1 MRHFILILSWI
12 IGWLLWL
19 RKIRFLE
26 AKNLQNKN
34 ICISVIIPAMNEEHN
49 IGKIL
54 NTLKTQNYKPYEIIV
69 VNDNSTD
76 KTASVASSFID
87 IDTIS
92 LKKEP
97 PKGWIGKSWS
107 CWNGYLKSTGDLLL
121 FLDADVELS
130 REALESL
137 VTEYIKHGGLISV
150 WPYQRFEKFY
160 EHLLMPFN
168 LIAISSINSF
178 SLFQKSHPIGV
189 FGPVIL
195 TSRSDYEKTGGHL
208 AVKNQVVEEL
218 KIGKIFFEKGI
229 GVTNILGGE
238 IIKFRMYP
246 KGLKQLFEGL
256 SKNIAFGAI
265 QIGIINFLVLGLW
278 FSGIYSSFFY
288 CLSNSEYLIYYP
300 LFALQIYMLI
310 SKTGDYSFWDVVF
323 YPLHFLFFLMVF
335 LSSIFKKFILRS
347 VTWKGRKI
355 NV

>member
-1 MRHFILILSWI
+1 MKHFILILSFI

-34 ICISVIIPAMNEEHN
+34 ICLSVIIPAMNEEHN

-76 KTASVASSFID
+76 KTVSVVSSFTD

-97 PKGWIGKSWS
+97 PKGWIGKPWS

-130 REALESL
+130 KEALESL

-160 EHLLMPFN
+160 EHLIMPFN

-178 SLFQKSHPIGV
+178 SLFQKTHPIGV

-195 TSRSDYEKTGGHL
+195 TSRSDYEKTSGHF
-208 AVKNQVVEEL
+208 AVKSQVVEDL
-218 KIGKIFFEKGI
+218 KIGKIFLEKGI

-256 SKNIAFGAI
+256 SKNMAFGAI
-265 QIGIINFLVLGLW
+265 QIGMINFLVLGLW
-278 FSGIYSSFFY
+278 FGGIYSSFFY
-288 CLSNSEYLIYYP
+288 CLSNAEYLIYYP

-310 SKTGDYSFWDVVF
+310 RKTGNYSFWDVVF

>member
-1 MRHFILILSWI
+1 MENPGRA
-12 IGWLLWL
+12 GM
-19 RKIRFLE
+19 
-26 AKNLQNKN
+26 A
-34 ICISVIIPAMNEEHN
+34 
-49 IGKIL
+49 
-54 NTLKTQNYKPYEIIV
+54 
-69 VNDNSTD
+69 
-76 KTASVASSFID
+76 
-87 IDTIS
+87 
-92 LKKEP
+92 
-97 PKGWIGKSWS
+97 
-107 CWNGYLKSTGDLLL
+107 TGDLLL

-160 EHLLMPFN
+160 EHLIMPFN

-178 SLFQKSHPIGV
+178 SLFQKSNPIGV

-208 AVKNQVVEEL
+208 AVKNQVVEDL
-218 KIGKIFFEKGI
+218 KIGKIFLEKGI

-256 SKNIAFGAI
+256 SKNMAFGAI
-265 QIGIINFLVLGLW
+265 QIGMINFLVLGLW
-278 FSGIYSSFFY
+278 FGGIYSSFFY

-310 SKTGDYSFWDVVF
+310 RKTGNYSFWDVVF
-323 YPLHFLFFLMVF
+323 YPLHFIFFLIVF

>member
-1 MRHFILILSWI
+1 MRHFLLILSWM
-12 IGWLLWL
+12 IGWILWL

-34 ICISVIIPAMNEEHN
+34 ICISVIIPALNEDHN

-54 NTLKTQNYKPYEIIV
+54 NTLKAQNYKPYEIIV
-69 VNDNSTD
+69 VDDHSTD
-76 KTASVASSFID
+76 KTESVASSYKGID
-87 IDTIS
+87 IIS

-97 PKGWIGKSWS
+97 PKGWIGKPWS

-130 REALESL
+130 EEALKSL
-137 VTEYIKHGGLISV
+137 VTEYKKHAGLISV

-160 EHLLMPFN
+160 EHLIMPFN

-178 SLFQKSHPIGV
+178 SLFQKSNPIGI

-208 AVKNQVVEEL
+208 AVKNQVVEDL
-218 KIGKIFFEKGI
+218 KIGKIFLEKGI
-229 GVTNILGGE
+229 SITNILGGE

-256 SKNIAFGAI
+256 SKNMASGAI
-265 QIGIINFLVLGLW
+265 QIGIINFLVICLW
-278 FSGIYSSFFY
+278 FGGIYSSFY
-288 CLSNSEYLIYYP
+288 YGLSKPVYLIYYP
-300 LFALQIYMLI
+300 LYALQIYMLI
-310 SKTGDYSFWDVVF
+310 RKTGDYSFWDALF
-323 YPLHFLFFLMVF
+323 YPLHFLFFLIVF

-347 VTWKGRKI
+347 VTWKGRRI
-355 NV
+355 DV

>member
-1 MRHFILILSWI
+1 MRHFLLILSWM
-12 IGWLLWL
+12 IGWILWL

-26 AKNLQNKN
+26 AKNLPNKN
-34 ICISVIIPAMNEEHN
+34 ICISVIIPAMNEDHN

-54 NTLKTQNYKPYEIIV
+54 NTLKAQNYKPYEIIV
-69 VNDNSTD
+69 VNDHSTD
-76 KTASVASSFID
+76 KTESVASSYKGID
-87 IDTIS
+87 IIS

-97 PKGWIGKSWS
+97 PKGWIGKPWS

-137 VTEYIKHGGLISV
+137 VTEYKKHAGLISV

-160 EHLLMPFN
+160 EHLIMPFN

-178 SLFQKSHPIGV
+178 SLFQKPNPIGI

-195 TSRSDYEKTGGHL
+195 TSRSAYEKTGGHL
-208 AVKNQVVEEL
+208 SVKNQVVEDL
-218 KIGKIFFEKGI
+218 KIGKIFLEKGI
-229 GVTNILGGE
+229 GITNRLGGE

-256 SKNIAFGAI
+256 SKNMASGAI
-265 QIGIINFLVLGLW
+265 QIGIINFLAICLW
-278 FSGIYSSFFY
+278 FGGIYSSFY
-288 CLSNSEYLIYYP
+288 YSLYKSLYLIYYP
-300 LFALQIYMLI
+300 LYALEIYMLI
-310 SKTGDYSFWDVVF
+310 RKTGDYSFWDALF
-323 YPLHFLFFLMVF
+323 YPLHFIFFLIVF

-347 VTWKGRKI
+347 VTWKGRRV

>member
-1 MRHFILILSWI
+1 MRHFLLILSWI
-12 IGWLLWL
+12 IGWLLLL
-19 RKIRFLE
+19 RRTRFLE
-26 AKNLQNKN
+26 AKSLQNKS
-34 ICISVIIPAMNEEHN
+34 ICTSVIIPAMNEEHN

-69 VNDNSTD
+69 VNDHSTD
-76 KTASVASSFID
+76 KTESVASSYKGID
-87 IDTIS
+87 IIS

-97 PKGWIGKSWS
+97 PKGWIGKPWS
-107 CWNGYLKSTGDLLL
+107 CWNGYLKSSGHLLL

-137 VTEYIKHGGLISV
+137 VTEYKKHAGLISV

-160 EHLLMPFN
+160 EHLIMPFN

-178 SLFQKSHPIGV
+178 SLFQKSNPIGI

-208 AVKNQVVEEL
+208 AVKNQVVEDL
-218 KIGKIFFEKGI
+218 KIGKIFLEKGI
-229 GVTNILGGE
+229 SVTNILGSE

-256 SKNIAFGAI
+256 SKNTASGAI
-265 QIGIINFLVLGLW
+265 QIGIINFLVICLW
-278 FSGIYSSFFY
+278 FGGIYSSFY
-288 CLSNSEYLIYYP
+288 YGLYKSLYLIYYP
-300 LFALQIYMLI
+300 FYALQIYMLI
-310 SKTGDYSFWDVVF
+310 RKTGDYSFWDALF
-323 YPLHFLFFLMVF
+323 YPLHFIFFLIVF

-347 VTWKGRKI
+347 VTWKGRKV

>member
-1 MRHFILILSWI
+1 MRHFLLILSWM
-12 IGWLLWL
+12 IGWILWL
-19 RKIRFLE
+19 RRTRFLE
-26 AKNLQNKN
+26 AKSLQNKS

-69 VNDNSTD
+69 VNDHSTD
-76 KTASVASSFID
+76 KTESVASSYKGID
-87 IDTIS
+87 IIS

-97 PKGWIGKSWS
+97 PKGWIGKSWA

-137 VTEYIKHGGLISV
+137 VTEYKKHAGLISV

-160 EHLLMPFN
+160 EHLIMPFN

-178 SLFQKSHPIGV
+178 SLFQKSNPIGI

-208 AVKNQVVEEL
+208 AVKNQVVEDL
-218 KIGKIFFEKGI
+218 KIGKIFLEKGI
-229 GVTNILGGE
+229 SVTNILGSE

-256 SKNIAFGAI
+256 SKNTASGAI
-265 QIGIINFLVLGLW
+265 QIGIINFLVICLW
-278 FSGIYSSFFY
+278 FGGIYSSFY
-288 CLSNSEYLIYYP
+288 YSLYKSVYLIYYP
-300 LFALQIYMLI
+300 LYALQIYMLTR
-310 SKTGDYSFWDVVF
+310 KTGDYSFWDALF
-323 YPLHFLFFLMVF
+323 YPLHFIFFLIVF

-347 VTWKGRKI
+347 VTWKGRKV

>member
-19 RKIRFLE
+19 RKIRYLE
-26 AKNLQNKN
+26 AKKYQNKKF
-34 ICISVIIPAMNEEHN
+34 CISVIIPTLNEEHN

-54 NTLKTQNYKPYEIIV
+54 NSLKTQNYKPYEIIV
-69 VNDNSTD
+69 VNDNSKD
-76 KTASVASSFID
+76 KTASIASSFID

-97 PKGWIGKSWS
+97 PKGWIGKPWS

-160 EHLLMPFN
+160 EHLIMPFN

-178 SLFQKSHPIGV
+178 SLFQKSTPNGV

-208 AVKNQVVEEL
+208 AVKNQVVEDL
-218 KIGKIFFEKGI
+218 KIGKIFLEKGI
-229 GVTNILGGE
+229 GVTNILGGK

-256 SKNIAFGAI
+256 SKNMAFGAI
-265 QIGIINFLVLGLW
+265 QIGMINFLVLGLW
-278 FSGIYSSFFY
+278 FGGIYSSFFY
-288 CLSNSEYLIYYP
+288 CLSKSEYLIYYP
-300 LFALQIYMLI
+300 LYALQIYMLI